1 MDFNSIVK
9 ALAENTLGALLA
21 ISIVYMFYRV
31 LSHILTQQ
39 EHIMKMAITQNEH
52 WQGVIAEHT
61 ASAKSFHEE
70 VKEAHKCQRIEHNE
84 LAQVLARINGYKS

>member
-1 MDFNSIVK
+1 MDFDSIVK

-61 ASAKSFHEE
+61 ANAKTFHEE
-70 VKEAHKCQRIEHNE
+70 VKEANRFQREEHKEM
-84 LAQVLARINGYKS
+84 AQILGRINGYKS